1 MPDSPYLQRK
11 EKTKRSEIKDYVHN
25 KYDLENISVGVIGS
39 HSALEIMD
47 GAKDE
52 NLKTVCIC
60 QKGRELPY
68 IKFSRL
74 SDEVIILDKFS
85 DILFKENQEK
95 LLNLNTIMISHRSFS
110 VYLGYD
116 NIENNFNVPIF
127 GNRWLLKA
135 EERNLPKNQ
144 YYLLEKAGIAHPKI
158 YSNPEEIEGPSL
170 VKIQEAKRKLER
182 AFFIVTSFDDYKKK
196 SQDRIDKGIIDKET
210 LENNSVI
217 EQYLIGTYFNFNFF
231 YSPLDDETEF
241 LGIERRLQTN
251 IHDYTTSIPA
261 RNQLEMDIEL
271 QNIEVGHT
279 PASIRESLLDNV
291 FKMGE
296 KFVESTK
303 KEYPPGI
310 IGPFS
315 LQSVVNLDLD
325 MIVYDVSLR
334 VPGNPILATTSPY
347 TKYKYGETFGVGRR
361 IAMEIK
367 KSLQNS
373 DNLVK
378 IVT

>member
-1 MPDSPYLQRK
+1 MQEDINNPQN
-11 EKTKRSEIKDYVHN
+11 EKNIQTTIEDYIKN
-25 KYDLENISVGVIGS
+25 NYDLNNISIGVLGS

-52 NLKTVCIC
+52 NMKTVCIC

-68 IKFSRL
+68 LKYRRL
-74 SDEVIILDKFS
+74 VDELIVLDKFS
-85 DILFKENQEK
+85 DILYKENQEK
-95 LLNLNTIMISHRSFS
+95 LLNLNTIMVSHRSFA

-116 NIENNFNVPIF
+116 NIENGFYVPVF
-127 GNRWLLKA
+127 GNRRLLKA
-135 EERNLPKNQ
+135 EERTLPKNRS
-144 YYLLEKAGIAHPKI
+144 YLLERAGIPHPKI
-158 YSNPEEIEGPSL
+158 YSTPEEIDGPAF

-182 AFFIVTSFDDYKKK
+182 AFFIVTSYEDYKKK
-196 SQDRIDKGIIDKET
+196 SQDRIDKGIIDKES

-231 YSPLDDETEF
+231 YSPIDDELEF

-261 RNQLEMDIEL
+261 KQQLEMDIEL

-296 KFVESTK
+296 KFAQRYK
-303 KEYPPGI
+303 KRISSWDNRPFFASKCCYP
-310 IGPFS
+310 
-315 LQSVVNLDLD
+315 
-325 MIVYDVSLR
+325 
-334 VPGNPILATTSPY
+334 
-347 TKYKYGETFGVGRR
+347 
-361 IAMEIK
+361 
-367 KSLQNS
+367 
-373 DNLVK
+373 
-378 IVT
+378 

>member
-1 MPDSPYLQRK
+1 M
-11 EKTKRSEIKDYVHN
+11 V
-25 KYDLENISVGVIGS
+25 
-39 HSALEIMD
+39 
-47 GAKDE
+47 
-52 NLKTVCIC
+52 
-60 QKGRELPY
+60 
-68 IKFSRL
+68 
-74 SDEVIILDKFS
+74 
-85 DILFKENQEK
+85 
-95 LLNLNTIMISHRSFS
+95 SHRSFS

-158 YSNPEEIEGPSL
+158 YSNPEDIKGPAL

-196 SQDRIDKGIIDKET
+196 SKDRIDKGIIDKET
-210 LENNSVI
+210 LENNSLI

-231 YSPLDDETEF
+231 YSPIDDEVEF

-251 IHDYTTSIPA
+251 IHDYTTSVPA

-279 PASIRESLLDNV
+279 PASIRESLLDTV
-291 FKMGE
+291 FKMGDE
-296 KFVESTK
+296 FAYSTK

-315 LQSVVNLDLD
+315 LQSVVTLDLE

-334 VPGNPILATTSPY
+334 VPGNPILATTTPY
-347 TKYKYGETFGVGRR
+347 TKYKYGETFGVGKR

-367 KSLQNS
+367 KSIQNPN
-373 DNLVK
+373 DLIK